1 MKRVNVKS
9 YIVLLLIIVFIKCF
23 VIINAIIPT
32 GSMENTIQIG
42 DRVIASRLA
51 YIFDE
56 PKRGDIVIFKAPD
69 TKELYVKR
77 IIGLPGDIVDI
88 IDGKVYINGELLVE
102 DYIKETM
109 VGSFGSYDVPE
120 GSYFM
125 LGDNRNNSNDSRYW
139 DNTYLDGV
147 DILGKVVFKY
157 YPRVEFLN

>member
-1 MKRVNVKS
+1 M
-9 YIVLLLIIVFIKCF
+9 
-23 VIINAIIPT
+23 
-32 GSMENTIQIG
+32 
-42 DRVIASRLA
+42 
-51 YIFDE
+51 
-56 PKRGDIVIFKAPD
+56 
-69 TKELYVKR
+69 KR
-77 IIGLPGDIVDI
+77 IIGLPGDTVDI

-139 DNTYLDGV
+139 YNTYLDRD

-157 YPRVEFLN
+157 YPRVGFLN